1 MSEVE
6 GKEKQSSS
14 KKKSGEGKQQDEASS
29 STGPQVGTRFS
40 AEEIHENVLEAAEEE
55 LERPASELVW
65 SSLASGLLLG
75 FSFLTVAFL
84 TSFTAPEYHEL
95 MTAVGYPLGF
105 IFVVH
110 ARHQLFTENTLEPV
124 IPLLEKR
131 NRETLMQLLR
141 LWGIVLPVN
150 LIGALIFAEV
160 LAHTQ
165 VVEPKLVTHLLDAAR
180 TSTETTAQL
189 VFYKGIWAGW
199 LIALMAWLIA
209 ATRDTMA
216 QIVLIWLT
224 TAPIAAFGF
233 KHSIAGAVEAF
244 YRAAMGDAPWTQMIF
259 TFEIPAIVGNIIGGV
274 VLVALVNHGQV
285 SKGKKG

>member
-6 GKEKQSSS
+6 EMEKESRSGEKGGDDNQQND
-14 KKKSGEGKQQDEASS
+14 KSGGA
-29 STGPQVGTRFS
+29 GPQVGTRFS

-84 TSFTAPEYHEL
+84 ASFTPPAYHEL
-95 MTAVGYPLGF
+95 MTAIGYPLGF
-105 IFVVH
+105 FYVVH

-131 NRETLMQLLR
+131 NRETLVQLLR
-141 LWGIVLPVN
+141 LWAIVLPVN
-150 LIGALIFAEV
+150 LIGAMIFAEV

-180 TSTETTAQL
+180 ISTSATAQL
-189 VFYKGIWAGW
+189 VFYKAIWAGW

-244 YRAAMGDAPWTQMIF
+244 YRAAAGDAPWSQMIF
-259 TFEIPAIVGNIIGGV
+259 TFEIPAILGNVVGGV
-274 VLVALVNHGQV
+274 VLVALLNHGQV
-285 SKGKKG
+285 SKARKS

>member
-1 MSEVE
+1 MPEVE
-6 GKEKQSSS
+6 EKESESSHHEEDGKDKKQEDS
-14 KKKSGEGKQQDEASS
+14 ASS
-29 STGPQVGTRFS
+29 AGPQVGTRFS

-55 LERPASELVW
+55 LERPASELIW

-84 TSFTAPEYHEL
+84 TSLTPPAYHEL
-95 MTAVGYPLGF
+95 MTAIGYPLGF
-105 IFVVH
+105 IYVVH

-131 NRETLMQLLR
+131 NRETLIQLLR
-141 LWGIVLPVN
+141 LWVIVLPVN
-150 LIGALIFAEV
+150 LIGALLFAEV

-180 TSTETTAQL
+180 TSTESTAQL

-216 QIVLIWLT
+216 QIVLIFLT

-259 TFEIPAIVGNIIGGV
+259 TFEIPAILGNIIGGV

-285 SKGKKG
+285 SKGGKS